1 MKALLRTVLVV
12 AVGIFGLVAVAV
24 AASPIKVTIDFSEGT
39 YADHATTGGKS
50 VILDSITIDRAQPA
64 AAGAEV
70 DISAEY
76 VDTQIGWVDYR
87 GAGYA
92 VVLKNKDNEQ
102 FVREAITLAFDRSGY
117 SVVSAV
123 TDNENTIHVD
133 VTVSELWM
141 WAIPMEGNKRQSFYF
156 SMDTEL
162 TSNTDGVEDIG
173 SVHVTDYRNGS
184 RMTNWKSY
192 RNTIMHS
199 MKAYIANFADKLKQ
213 MEAGP
218 PASTS
223 DKTGAPSAT
232 SSLVEK
238 LNKLDELREEGVISD
253 EEFEAARLKVIE
265 ASL

>member
-1 MKALLRTVLVV
+1 MV

-50 VILDSITIDRAQPA
+50 VIIDSITVARAQPA

-70 DISAEY
+70 DISAEH
-76 VDTQIGWVDYR
+76 VNTQIGWVDYR
-87 GAGYA
+87 GEGYA
-92 VVLKNKDNEQ
+92 VVLKNKDIEQ

-117 SVVSAV
+117 SVIRAA
-123 TDNENTIHVD
+123 TDNESAIHVD

-162 TSNTDGVEDIG
+162 TSNTDGVADIG
-173 SVHVTDYRNGS
+173 SVQVTDFRNGS
-184 RMTNWKSY
+184 RMTSWKSY

-199 MKAYIANFADKLKQ
+199 MKAYIASFAAKLKQ

-218 PASTS
+218 LASGS
-223 DKTGAPSAT
+223 GKAGEPSAT
-232 SSLVEK
+232 SSLAEK
-238 LNKLDELREEGVISD
+238 LNKLDELYEEGVISD
-253 EEFEAARLKVIE
+253 EEYAAARLKVIE
-265 ASL
+265 ANL

>member
-12 AVGIFGLVAVAV
+12 AVGIFSLVAVAV
-24 AASPIKVTIDFSEGT
+24 AASPIEVTIDFSEGT
-39 YADHATTGGKS
+39 YVDHATTDGKS
-50 VILDSITIDRAQPA
+50 VIIDSITVDRAQPA

-76 VDTQIGWVDYR
+76 VDTQIGWIDYR

-92 VVLKNKDNEQ
+92 VVLKNKDVEQ

-117 SVVSAV
+117 SVISTA
-123 TDNENTIHVD
+123 TANENTIHVD

-162 TSNTDGVEDIG
+162 TSNTDGIADIG

-184 RMTNWKSY
+184 RVTHWKSY

-199 MKAYIANFADKLKQ
+199 MKAYIASFADQLKQ
-213 MEAGP
+213 MEA
-218 PASTS
+218 
-223 DKTGAPSAT
+223 GAPSAT
-232 SSLVEK
+232 SSLAEK

-253 EEFEAARLKVIE
+253 EEFAAARLRVIE
-265 ASL
+265 ANL